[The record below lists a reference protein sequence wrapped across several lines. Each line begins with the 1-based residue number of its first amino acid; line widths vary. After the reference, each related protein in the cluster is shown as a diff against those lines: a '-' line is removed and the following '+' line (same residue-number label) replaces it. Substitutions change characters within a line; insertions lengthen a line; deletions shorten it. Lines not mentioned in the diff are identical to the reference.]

1 MREFAGIAER
11 LARLEVNLTNLAS
24 SVSGKSSEF
33 ELTSLS
39 KRVQDFETDVTEVK
53 RDVAN
58 IKNMLAQYRG
68 AFVVLGVIW
77 PLVADWVKKI
87 LLGGI

>member
-87 LLGGI
+87 LLGGS